1 MQAESLSPHEEDVRQ
16 FELASMQDY
25 RNTNAEQ
32 DFHVENNPFAFSPG
46 QLNKLQ
52 NPKSLA
58 AFKALGGGLRALGK
72 GHNTESSFIAGWHQD
87 VKPQNILIFNRGPE
101 LVTKVKRGLASLVNG
116 VKLSVLA
123 DTGASHNVLSAK
135 YAKSR
140 GLPVDSSTTEAFRLG
155 NSTYV
160 DSVGTT
166 NIEYAFAEEPSK
178 IYHLT
183 CHVLRDCMYDLIL
196 GSSFLAAT
204 ETLSKYRHRISNC
217 AFKVLKFV
225 HMAYMGS
232 GSQLIEGTIAGSHPT
247 SAVPD
252 SGAECNVIDLE

>member
-1 MQAESLSPHEEDVRQ
+1 MQAESLPPFEEDDRQ
-16 FELASMQDY
+16 LEPPSVVDH
-25 RNTNAEQ
+25 RETNAEQ
-32 DFHVENNPFAFSPG
+32 DFHVENNPFAFTPG

-58 AFKALGGGLRALGK
+58 AWRALGGLQGLEK
-72 GHNTESSFIAGWHQD
+72 GLDNDLMWLRRSYKDI
-87 VKPQNILIFNRGPE
+87 KPQNILKFKNKAE
-101 LVTKVKRGLASLVNG
+101 VVTKVKRGLASLVNG

-140 GLPVDSSTTEAFRLG
+140 GLEVDPSSTEAFRLG

-160 DSVGTT
+160 DSIGTAK
-166 NIEYAFAEEPSK
+166 IEYAFAEEPSK

-183 CHVLRDCMYDLIL
+183 CHVLRDCVYDLIL

-204 ETLSKYRHRISNC
+204 ETLSKFRHRISNC

-225 HMAYMGS
+225 HMAYMGT

-252 SGAECNVIDLE
+252 TGAECNVMDLE